1 MELIRT
7 LGKTDLIPCIQGS
20 GKAII
25 KIRTG
30 ISERNE
36 GDIAKISKTKRWFLE
51 KISKT
56 DKPLARLGFPWWLR
70 Q

>member
-1 MELIRT
+1 MYTNIIKNEEQQKFKVSSR
-7 LGKTDLIPCIQGS
+7 KE
-20 GKAII
+20 II

-30 ISERNE
+30 IREINE
-36 GDIAKISKTKRWFLE
+36 GDIAKINKTKRWFLE

-70 Q
+70 W